1 MSKNIFIFFIF
12 ILFFFSKT
20 SLLFSKQQNLK
31 VQYILEKPYKI
42 GKNWYYPKENY
53 NYSETGIASVYPEI
67 IDSQYTK
74 NGEKYYKNKVSAAH
88 KTLPLPSIVR
98 VTNLQNGYS
107 INVRVNDRG
116 PRNNF
121 RIIQLSKKA
130 AKILKIKNYGLVS
143 VEILPV
149 LSMAEYKKLKKISNI
164 SNENLEKIDDLKKPL
179 VKSENLILDKK
190 NKENKKIKKT
200 KKILPQTREK
210 KDKLNFKKYTV
221 VPVYLRI
228 KIATFN
234 NFEDAFDFK
243 NKFKKIYDKILL
255 SLAIVDNHQFYILK
269 TVALKDIKE
278 AEKILSI
285 IQKKG
290 YKNAKII
297 IEKK

>member
-12 ILFFFSKT
+12 ILFFFSKI
-20 SLLFSKQQNLK
+20 SLLFSEQQNSK

-53 NYSETGIASVYPEI
+53 KYSETGIASVYPEI

-107 INVRVNDRG
+107 INVRINDRG
-116 PRNNF
+116 PKNNF
-121 RIIQLSKKA
+121 RIVQLSKKA

-143 VEILPV
+143 VEILPA
-149 LSMAEYKKLKKISNI
+149 LSMAEYRKIKKISNI

-190 NKENKKIKKT
+190 NKEKKRIKKT

-210 KDKLNFKKYTV
+210 KDKLNFKKYAV
-221 VPVYLRI
+221 VPIYLRI

-234 NFEDAFDFK
+234 NFEDASNFK
-243 NKFKKIYDKILL
+243 NKFKKIYDKIIL
-255 SLAIVDNHQFYILK
+255 SLAIVDNHKFYSLK
-269 TVALKDIKE
+269 TVVLKDIKE

>member
-12 ILFFFSKT
+12 ILFFFSKI
-20 SLLFSKQQNLK
+20 SLLFSEQQNSK

-53 NYSETGIASVYPEI
+53 KYSETGIASVYPEI

-121 RIIQLSKKA
+121 RIIRLSKKA

-164 SNENLEKIDDLKKPL
+164 SNENLEKVDDLKKPL

-255 SLAIVDNHQFYILK
+255 SLTIVDNHQFYTLK
-269 TVALKDIKE
+269 TGALKDIKE